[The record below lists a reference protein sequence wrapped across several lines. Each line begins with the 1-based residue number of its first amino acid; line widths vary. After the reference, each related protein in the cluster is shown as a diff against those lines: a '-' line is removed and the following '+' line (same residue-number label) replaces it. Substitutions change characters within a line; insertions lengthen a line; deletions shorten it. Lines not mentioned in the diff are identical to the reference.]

1 MLNTISAATE
11 KLLAMSMLP
20 GVGAA
25 TLRSA
30 SQVRGF
36 ETKSIAE
43 IAASAPRLRAA
54 LTGGALSNAVAMAEE
69 QTALSEREGC
79 QILSPLDAGYPELLS
94 TSQDDPCLI
103 WVRGALSST
112 PAKSVAIVGTR
123 EPTEH
128 GKHLTRQFTR
138 SFTEHGWS
146 VVSGL
151 APGCDSIAHR

>member
-1 MLNTISAATE
+1 MNTIPPVTE

-30 SQVRGF
+30 SQVRGSD
-36 ETKSIAE
+36 TKSIAE
-43 IAASAPRLRAA
+43 IAASVSRQRAA
-54 LTGGALSNAVAMAEE
+54 ITVGALSAAVASAQE
-69 QTALSEREGC
+69 QIALSPHDDCR
-79 QILSPLDAGYPELLS
+79 ILSPLDADYPALLTAS
-94 TSQDDPCLI
+94 PDDPFLI
-103 WVRGALSST
+103 WVRGSLSST